1 MEDQKGKKGIAA
13 LILAKA
19 KPEKEESEEMDG
31 MSVAVEDMMVALDQ
45 KDPEMFKAALNA
57 FLDHR

>member
-1 MEDQKGKKGIAA
+1 MEDKKGIAA
-13 LILAKA
+13 LILAKG
-19 KPEKEESEEMDG
+19 KPEREEEDEMDG
-31 MSVAVEDMMVALDQ
+31 MDVAVEDMMAALDQ